1 MISLLLSEAKRLHQR
16 LADGD
21 PEARKFF
28 LEAFHATALCWLCD
42 EPIGPDGTNVTV
54 QDPANPRM
62 ALIMPECIS
71 CRAHP
76 ERTER
81 ELDTL
86 RACGLARKFGVSG
99 ICSPVTCA
107 GRG

>member
-71 CRAHP
+71 ADVAC
-76 ERTER
+76 TVSLLSLLGII
-81 ELDTL
+81 ELE
-86 RACGLARKFGVSG
+86 
-99 ICSPVTCA
+99 
-107 GRG
+107 